1 MRRRRRLE
9 VERKRVEG
17 MSEAEEEWYDAVGG

>member
-1 MRRRRRLE
+1 VRRRRRLE

-17 MSEAEEEWYDAVGG
+17 MSEAEEWYDAVGG